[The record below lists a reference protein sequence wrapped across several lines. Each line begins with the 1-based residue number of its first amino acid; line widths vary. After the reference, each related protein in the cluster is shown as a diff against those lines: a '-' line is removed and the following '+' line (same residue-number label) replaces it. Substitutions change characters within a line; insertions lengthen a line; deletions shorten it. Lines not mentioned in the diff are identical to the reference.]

1 MLDVSLRTPYLI
13 EDERERL
20 VSRWLEPHRRYHD
33 LDHLSTVLSALD
45 TLRSAGTMFDDEAV
59 TLAAWF
65 HDAIYEI
72 GAPDNEER
80 SAVLAEKMLTGRP
93 CATEVARLVRATADH
108 NITLAD
114 LNASALC
121 DADLSILASDPPQ
134 YSKYC
139 ADVRDEYSRFED
151 SLYCAGRRQ
160 ILERL
165 LLHERL
171 FHTEFG
177 HKNWELRARR
187 NLEAELQALQPAED
201 RR

>member
-1 MLDVSLRTPYLI
+1 MLDVSLRTPYLA
-13 EDERERL
+13 EDEREHL
-20 VSRWLEPHRRYHD
+20 VSRWREPHRRYHD
-33 LDHLSTVLSALD
+33 LDHLRTVLSALD
-45 TLRSAGTMFDDEAV
+45 TLRSAGTEFDDEAV

-80 SAVLAEKMLTGRP
+80 SAVLAEKMLTGRS

-108 NITLAD
+108 STAPTD

-134 YSKYC
+134 YAEYR
-139 ADVRDEYSRFED
+139 ADVRDEYSRFKD
-151 SLYCAGRRQ
+151 SVYRAGRKQ
-160 ILERL
+160 ILERF

-187 NLEAELQALQPAED
+187 NLEAELRVLQPAD
-201 RR
+201 DHR